1 MLNTCTTPDPVTL
14 IVSMG
19 HLLGLLVRICL
30 LHMTENP
37 AFYTSLLS
45 FSTSQQ
51 EPLWLFVSPVTTK
64 LIVIHTIE

>member
-37 AFYTSLLS
+37 AFYTSLLNHCGFLS
-45 FSTSQQ
+45 H
-51 EPLWLFVSPVTTK
+51 LSPPN
-64 LIVIHTIE
+64 

>member
-19 HLLGLLVRICL
+19 HLLRLLVRIL
-30 LHMTENP
+30 PASYDRNP

-45 FSTSQQ
+45 FNVSTRTVMALSLTSHHQSN
-51 EPLWLFVSPVTTK
+51 FHS
-64 LIVIHTIE
+64 

>member
-14 IVSMG
+14 IASMG

-30 LHMTENP
+30 LHTTENP

-45 FSTSQQ
+45 FNFSTRTIMA
-51 EPLWLFVSPVTTK
+51 FC
-64 LIVIHTIE
+64 LISHHQTNCYS